1 MNLLDR
7 IDVEGEKAEMVEEV
21 TDLSMEFGFATPYT
35 SLYVEMPEEEE
46 PEPAA
51 PPAEYEAV
59 AEEVEEEEAVEETMV
74 EEIPLVEDETVVT
87 ESDDAEE
94 NTGKE
99 ETPGFEILYAIVGV
113 FAAAYC
119 TCSGFSKK

>member
-1 MNLLDR
+1 
-7 IDVEGEKAEMVEEV
+7 MVEEV

-59 AEEVEEEEAVEETMV
+59 AEEVEEEEEAVQETMV
-74 EEIPLVEDETVVT
+74 EEIPLVEDETVMA
-87 ESDDAEE
+87 ESDDVEE
-94 NTGKE
+94 NTDKE
-99 ETPGFEILYAIVGV
+99 ETPGFEIVYAIIGV

-119 TCSGFSKK
+119 KCPGFSKK